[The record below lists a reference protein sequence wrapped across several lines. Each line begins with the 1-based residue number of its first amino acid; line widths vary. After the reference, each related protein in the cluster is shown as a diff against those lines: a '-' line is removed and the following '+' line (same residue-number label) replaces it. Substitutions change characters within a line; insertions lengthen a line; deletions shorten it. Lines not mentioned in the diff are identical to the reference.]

1 MRKTH
6 ILNMLKD
13 SPNDSFL
20 HFALA
25 KEHEKE
31 DDFEAAVEEYE
42 WIVENDPA
50 YVGVYYHLAH
60 AAIEIEK
67 EDRYIEK
74 VFSQGIQTADKQSDQ
89 HAKAELQNAKM
100 NWEIS

>member
-1 MRKTH
+1 
-6 ILNMLKD
+6 MLKNA
-13 SPNDSFL
+13 PKDSFL

-25 KEHEKE
+25 KEYEKE
-31 DDFEAAVEEYE
+31 NNYENAIKEYE
-42 WIVENDPA
+42 WIVENDPQ

-67 EDRYIEK
+67 DSEYILK
-74 VFSQGIQTADKQSDQ
+74 VFDDGISISSEQKDL
-89 HAKAELQNAKM
+89 HAKAELQNAKL